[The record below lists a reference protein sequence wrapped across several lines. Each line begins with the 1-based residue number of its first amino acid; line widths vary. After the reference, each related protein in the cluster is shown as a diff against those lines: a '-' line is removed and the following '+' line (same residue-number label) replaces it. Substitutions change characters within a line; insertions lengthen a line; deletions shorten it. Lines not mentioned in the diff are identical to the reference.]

1 MEKQPKGYVP
11 TFEDHNAAAA
21 FRQVFETGKVTATTT
36 TTKKKNDGDRNAS
49 GRTKESSNNNTKY
62 TATTPMARAR
72 QERRKEEIHKVDG
85 PSDSSSFPESTNNNN
100 NEFFVAGGGGGILSK
115 TSSLDAPIMNGVGSF
130 DKLGSSSTPS
140 SGEGASVLSDKS
152 ERSEKSAMYQARA
165 AKAARAR
172 ESSSV
177 SATTMGEEDGG
188 EGEGEG
194 EGGGGTGGTPLKG
207 GRFNRHLKDGSG
219 DGAGHLPKFGDW
231 NSKPPTASG
240 PGYTVLFKAASKER
254 RGGGSVRV
262 PPPRPGSGSPPR
274 TGGDLYKLVPGRRP
288 KRPNRLL
295 CCIISTAIE

>member
-100 NEFFVAGGGGGILSK
+100 NNNEFFVAGGGGGILSK

-188 EGEGEG
+188 EGEGE
-194 EGGGGTGGTPLKG
+194 GGGTGGTPLKG

>member
-1 MEKQPKGYVP
+1 MEKQPKGYVAA
-11 TFEDHNAAAA
+11 FDDHDAAAA
-21 FRQVFETGKVTATTT
+21 FRQVFETGKVTGTTT
-36 TTKKKNDGDRNAS
+36 TTKKNDGDRNAS
-49 GRTKESSNNNTKY
+49 GRTKESSNNTKY
-62 TATTPMARAR
+62 ASTPMARAR
-72 QERRKEEIHKVDG
+72 QERRKEEIQKVDG
-85 PSDSSSFPESTNNNN
+85 RSDSSSSPESTNNNKN
-100 NEFFVAGGGGGILSK
+100 NEFLVAGGGGILSK
-115 TSSLDAPIMNGVGSF
+115 TSSLNAPIMNGVGSF
-130 DKLGSSSTPS
+130 DKLESSSTPS

-177 SATTMGEEDGG
+177 SATTMGEEDGD
-188 EGEGEG
+188 EGEG
-194 EGGGGTGGTPLKG
+194 EGGGTGVTSLKA
-207 GRFNRHLKDGSG
+207 GRFNRHLKDSSG

-254 RGGGSVRV
+254 RAGGSVRV

-274 TGGDLYKLVPGRRP
+274 TGDLYKLVPGRRP
-288 KRPNRLL
+288 KKPNKLL